1 MEMTIESALAF
12 LRRHQPMAADASLDK
27 ADLEELDR
35 VRRFL
40 KTHPN
45 EEAVGLLLGVFGNG
59 SGFGVYQLIEDT
71 VAAHDRAIVVKSLLE
86 RLTDGPRSV
95 RYWCALVSANFPD

>member
-1 MEMTIESALAF
+1 MTIERALTF
-12 LRRHQPMAADASLDK
+12 LRSHQPMAADTSLDQ

-40 KTHPN
+40 KTNPN
-45 EEAVGLLLGVFGNG
+45 EEAVGLLLGVFGDG

-71 VAAHDRAIVVKSLLE
+71 VAAHDHSVVVRSLIE
-86 RLTDGPRSV
+86 RLTDGTRSV
-95 RYWCALVSANFPD
+95 RYWCAQISANF